1 MPRRKPLPTETQNKV
16 LIAST
21 RRCCLCVFLDHR
33 DGARKGQIAHLNHN
47 PNDHRFDNL
56 VWLCLDHHDDYDG
69 RSSQSKGF
77 KAGEVKAYRDRLYAR
92 HDLESQ
98 RHKIEDQLS
107 ESSKQSK
114 SDSVYDKLRAR
125 FPRELDFLYKPWRYP
140 LWQVANQ
147 PELFAYKAGN
157 RMDGICLIER
167 IDLPDGR
174 IVMAIIQIVGNPGNS
189 ITNTVE
195 TICYQ
200 LCEQFELSPDRVV
213 WLEHYDEYEWDD
225 WTMVTFR
232 REPPDR
238 PFEDPSWEPMTDEM
252 WKDSRLRPKRKLIIR
267 NGTYQSKLIKRF
279 HWPTEAIL

>member
-1 MPRRKPLPTETQNKV
+1 M
-16 LIAST
+16 
-21 RRCCLCVFLDHR
+21 
-33 DGARKGQIAHLNHN
+33 RKGQIAHLNHN
-47 PNDHRFDNL
+47 PNNHRFDNL
-56 VWLCLDHHDDYDG
+56 AWLCLDHHDDYDG

-98 RHKIEDQLS
+98 RHKIEIQLS
-107 ESSKQSK
+107 ESSSQSD
-114 SDSVYDKLRAR
+114 SDSVYERLRAR
-125 FPRELDFLYKPWRYP
+125 FPRELDYFYKPWRYP

-147 PELFAYKAGN
+147 PELFAYRARN

-200 LCEQFELSPDRVV
+200 LSERFELSPDRVV

-232 REPPDR
+232 REPPER
-238 PFEDPSWEPMTDEM
+238 PFEDPTWEPMTPELWNDL
-252 WKDSRLRPKRKLIIR
+252 RLKPKRKLTQR
-267 NGTYQSKLIKRF
+267 YGSYQSKLIKRF
-279 HWPTEAIL
+279 RWPTEALL

>member
-1 MPRRKPLPTETQNKV
+1 M
-16 LIAST
+16 
-21 RRCCLCVFLDHR
+21 
-33 DGARKGQIAHLNHN
+33 
-47 PNDHRFDNL
+47 
-56 VWLCLDHHDDYDG
+56 
-69 RSSQSKGF
+69 
-77 KAGEVKAYRDRLYAR
+77 
-92 HDLESQ
+92 
-98 RHKIEDQLS
+98 S
-107 ESSKQSK
+107 ESLTTSKA
-114 SDSVYDKLRAR
+114 DSVYDRLRVR
-125 FPRELDFLYKPWRYP
+125 FPRELDYLHKSWRYP

-147 PELFAYKAGN
+147 PELFAYKGGN

-174 IVMAIIQIVGNPGNS
+174 IVMAIIQIAGNPGNS

-213 WLEHYDEYEWDD
+213 WLQHYDEYEWDD

-238 PFEDPSWEPMTDEM
+238 PFEDPSWEPMTDEL
-252 WKDSRLRPKRKLIIR
+252 WEDLRLRPKRKLRIR
-267 NGTYQSKLIKRF
+267 NGKYQSKLIKRF

>member
-1 MPRRKPLPTETQNKV
+1 MTRRKPLPPEIENKV

-33 DGARKGQIAHLNHN
+33 DTVRKGQIAHLSHN

-69 RSSQSKGF
+69 RTSQSKGF
-77 KAGEVKAYRDRLYAR
+77 KAGEVRAYRNRLYDR

-98 RHKIEDQLS
+98 RHRVETQLT
-107 ESSKQSK
+107 ESVLEPG
-114 SDSVYDKLRAR
+114 SDYETLRAR
-125 FPRELDFLYKPWRYP
+125 FPRELDYLYAPWRYA

-157 RMDGICLIER
+157 RMDGICLVER
-167 IDLPDGR
+167 IDLPDRR
-174 IVMAIIQIVGNPGNS
+174 IVMAIIQVAGNPGNS
-189 ITNTVE
+189 ITNTIE

-200 LCEQFELSPDRVV
+200 LCERFELPPDRVV
-213 WLEHYDEYEWDD
+213 WLEHYDDYVDDEWS
-225 WTMVTFR
+225 MVTFR

-238 PFEDPSWEPMTDEM
+238 PFEDPAWEPMTPEL
-252 WKDSRLRPKRKLIIR
+252 WKDLRLRPKRRLTQKH
-267 NGTYQSKLIKRF
+267 GTYQSKLIKRF
-279 HWPTEAIL
+279 HWPTEALL